1 MLIIWEA
8 LDFLLCVF
16 IVNRLSLQIKSDIET
31 RGEFIESLI
40 QKVLAAAYQ
49 DIEDVL
55 QFVDWLDNE
64 LSSLVIFH
72 SGLINLRV

>member
-1 MLIIWEA
+1 M
-8 LDFLLCVF
+8 
-16 IVNRLSLQIKSDIET
+16 QIKSDIET
-31 RGEFIESLI
+31 RGEFIEGLI

-64 LSSLVIFH
+64 LSSLVI
-72 SGLINLRV
+72 SLARMINLNVNLGFFLLL